1 MEQPLLEMCG
11 ISKQFPG
18 VKALDG
24 LSLDV
29 RAGEVHALVGEN
41 GAGKSTLIKVLYGI
55 YKPDAG
61 EIRIQAKKVNIE
73 DPAHAGKLGI
83 GVVFQELNVC
93 PHLDVANNIFLG
105 RMKIRH
111 GVINDRWAVEKAREI
126 LQQMLKMDI
135 NPQRLVA
142 HLSIA

>member
-61 EIRIQAKKVNIE
+61 EIRIQGKKVNIE

-105 RMKIRH
+105 RMKKPSWGYQRSM
-111 GVINDRWAVEKAREI
+111 GRRESQRNSSTNVE
-126 LQQMLKMDI
+126 
-135 NPQRLVA
+135 NG
-142 HLSIA
+142 H

>member
-61 EIRIQAKKVNIE
+61 EIRIQGKKVNIE
-73 DPAHAGKLGI
+73 DPAHAGK
-83 GVVFQELNVC
+83 
-93 PHLDVANNIFLG
+93 
-105 RMKIRH
+105 
-111 GVINDRWAVEKAREI
+111 
-126 LQQMLKMDI
+126 
-135 NPQRLVA
+135 
-142 HLSIA
+142 